1 MSDTPLVW
9 IRADNHIVET
19 TGVRSGRGPL
29 RVLVIE
35 DDPALGRLIQLVLT
49 QYTEQV
55 SVVRSGQ
62 TALSELA
69 AQSFDA
75 IACDISLPDMS
86 GLDVI
91 ERGRRLAPGAG
102 IVAITG
108 FVDVDV
114 AVRSMKAGADDF
126 LGKPFDA
133 DILWHLLNKAVDTR
147 GSRLAAEQAA
157 AYRKLAYTDALTGCP
172 NRRFI
177 DEFIVDAVE
186 RSRREGSPLV
196 AGYMDIDNFKLLN
209 DFVGHEQG
217 DHVLKR
223 VVQALNLHIAEPATF
238 ARFGGDEFVVVF
250 PGASEEESREVLE
263 RVRSAVSH
271 IEVVN
276 GSRVTLP
283 TRVSFGL
290 ARFRGYES
298 PRDLIAEAED
308 QMYLDK
314 SMSASA
320 GIAGTETSEGKVPD
334 AFLKVTNLKALR
346 NLVKAIDR
354 RDSYTRFHS
363 DHATQLAL
371 RVARQIG
378 LEDEYVSA
386 IAIGGPIHD
395 LGKIVV
401 SDEILR
407 KPGPLT
413 LDERRSMEEHPVM
426 GAAITAAVT
435 DYDTVVDLVRH
446 HHERFD
452 GEGYPGRLRG
462 AETALPT
469 RLFSLADA
477 YSAMTTD
484 RPYRKGLTVEQ
495 AVEQIARGRGTQFD
509 PDLARE
515 FVRMIEREYG
525 TSEAAA

>member
-1 MSDTPLVW
+1 MNMLAD
-9 IRADNHIVET
+9 RAA
-19 TGVRSGRGPL
+19 RAPL

-35 DDPALGRLIQLVLT
+35 DDPALGRLIQLVLG
-49 QYTEQV
+49 QYTDAV
-55 SVVRSGQ
+55 SVVTSGHA
-62 TALSELA
+62 ALAELLRTT
-69 AQSFDA
+69 FDA
-75 IACDISLPDMS
+75 IAADISLPDMS

-91 ERGRRLAPGAG
+91 ARSRALVPASG

-133 DILWHLLNKAVDTR
+133 DVLWHMLNRAVDNR
-147 GSRLAAEQAA
+147 ERRLQAEQAA
-157 AYRKLAYTDALTGCP
+157 AYRQLAYTDALTGCP

-177 DEFIVDAVE
+177 DEFIVAAVAT
-186 RSRREGSPLV
+186 SARENRPL
-196 AGYMDIDNFKLLN
+196 AAAYLDIDNFKLLN
-209 DFVGHEQG
+209 DVVGHEQG

-223 VVQALNLHIAEPATF
+223 VVDALSVHVVEPAAF

-250 PGASEEESREVLE
+250 PDSTVDQARMVLE
-263 RVRSAVSH
+263 DVRTSVSH

-283 TRVSFGL
+283 TRISIGI
-290 ARFRGYES
+290 AAFRGYET
-298 PRDLIAEAED
+298 PRDLIAEAEEH
-308 QMYLDK
+308 MYLDK
-314 SMSASA
+314 AGSA
-320 GIAGTETSEGKVPD
+320 GEPQLFESGMAPEALIKI
-334 AFLKVTNLKALR
+334 TNLKSLR

-363 DHATQLAL
+363 DHATHLAVKMAKRL
-371 RVARQIG
+371 G
-378 LEDEYVSA
+378 LSEEQASA
-386 IAIGGPIHD
+386 ITIGGPIHD

-401 SDEILR
+401 PDEILR

-413 LDERRSMEEHPVM
+413 AGERRTMEEHPVI
-426 GAAITAAVT
+426 GAAIAAAVT

-452 GEGYPGRLRG
+452 GEGYPGSLKG
-462 AETALPT
+462 TAIALPT
-469 RLFSLADA
+469 RVFTLADA

-484 RPYRKGLTVEQ
+484 RPYRKGLTVEE
-495 AVEQIARGRGTQFD
+495 AMAQIASGAGSQFD
-509 PDLARE
+509 PDIARE
-515 FVRMIEREYG
+515 FLALVEREYG
-525 TSEAAA
+525 ASEAA

>member
-1 MSDTPLVW
+1 MPQ
-9 IRADNHIVET
+9 
-19 TGVRSGRGPL
+19 
-29 RVLVIE
+29 RVLIIE
-35 DDPALGRLIQLVLT
+35 DDPALGRLIQLVLGQHAPT
-49 QYTEQV
+49 VE
-55 SVVRSGQ
+55 VVRSGSA
-62 TALSELA
+62 ALDALA
-69 AQSFDA
+69 DGGFDA
-75 IACDISLPDMS
+75 IASDISLPDMS

-91 ERGRRLAPGAG
+91 GRARSICPNAG

-133 DILWHLLNKAVDTR
+133 DILWHLLNKAVD
-147 GSRLAAEQAA
+147 SRSRQIEAEQAA
-157 AYRKLAYTDALTGCP
+157 VYRQLAYTDALTGSP

-177 DEFIVDAVE
+177 DEFIIEAVGASL
-186 RSRREGSPLV
+186 RHNTPLTV
-196 AGYMDIDNFKLLN
+196 AYLDIDNFKLLN

-217 DHVLKR
+217 DHVLRRVANELGTHIKR
-223 VVQALNLHIAEPATF
+223 PAEF

-250 PGASEEESREVLE
+250 PDMAASAARTIMDV
-263 RVRSAVSH
+263 VRHAVAN

-276 GSRVTLP
+276 GARVNLP
-283 TRVSFGL
+283 TRISCGIAEFG
-290 ARFRGYES
+290 GTES

-308 QMYLDK
+308 EMYLDK
-314 SMSASA
+314 TVSQSI
-320 GIAGTETSEGKVPD
+320 GNGD
-334 AFLKVTNLKALR
+334 APVLHEPLMTVGNLKALR

-371 RVARQIG
+371 RLAQDLG
-378 LEDEYVSA
+378 FDDEGMNA
-386 IAIGGPIHD
+386 IALGGPIHD

-401 SDEILR
+401 PDEILR

-413 LDERRSMEEHPVM
+413 PDERRTMEEHPVM

-435 DYDTVVDLVRH
+435 DYDAVVDLVRH

-452 GEGYPGRLRG
+452 GNGYPGNLKGLQISR
-462 AETALPT
+462 PT
-469 RLFSLADA
+469 RLFTLADA

-484 RPYRKGLTVEQ
+484 RPYRKGLSFEQ
-495 AVEQIARGRGTQFD
+495 AVDEIVRGRGTQFD
-509 PDLARE
+509 PDLADA
-515 FVRMIEREYG
+515 FVRMLEREYLAKG
-525 TSEAAA
+525 AAA

>member
-1 MSDTPLVW
+1 M
-9 IRADNHIVET
+9 
-19 TGVRSGRGPL
+19 
-29 RVLVIE
+29 IE
-35 DDPALGRLIQLVLT
+35 DDPALGRLIQLVLS
-49 QYTEQV
+49 QYTEDV
-55 SVVRSGQ
+55 SVVRSGRS
-62 TALSELA
+62 ALSELA
-69 AQSFDA
+69 ARSFDA

-91 ERGRRLAPGAG
+91 EQGRQLAPGAG

-177 DEFIVDAVE
+177 DEFIVEAVE
-186 RSRREGSPLV
+186 RSQRDNSALV
-196 AGYMDIDNFKLLN
+196 AGYIDIDNFKLLN

-223 VVQALNLHIAEPATF
+223 VVQALHQHIGDPATF
-238 ARFGGDEFVVVF
+238 ARFGGDEFVVIF
-250 PGASEEESREVLE
+250 PGAEEAEAREVLE
-263 RVRSAVSH
+263 AVRTSVSH

-283 TRVSFGL
+283 TRISFGL
-290 ARFRGYES
+290 ARYRGYES

-314 SMSASA
+314 SMSSGFATTDASQ
-320 GIAGTETSEGKVPD
+320 GTVPE

-371 RVARQIG
+371 KVAKLVG
-378 LEDEYVSA
+378 LEDDAVSA

-401 SDEILR
+401 PDEILR

-413 LDERRSMEEHPVM
+413 SDERRSMEEHPVM

-462 AETALPT
+462 TQTALPT
-469 RLFSLADA
+469 RLFTLADA

-509 PDLARE
+509 PDLAAE
-515 FVRMIEREYG
+515 FVRMIERDYG
-525 TSEAAA
+525 RREAAA

>member
-1 MSDTPLVW
+1 MRGGVVGHSWAGVDEPITKEMESVS
-9 IRADNHIVET
+9 IRA
-19 TGVRSGRGPL
+19 GRAPL
-29 RVLVIE
+29 RVLIIE
-35 DDPALGRLIQLVLT
+35 DDPALGRLVQLVLA
-49 QYTEQV
+49 QYTDQV
-55 SVVRSGQ
+55 SVFRTGR
-62 TALSELA
+62 AALA
-69 AQSFDA
+69 ALATSGFDA
-75 IACDISLPDMS
+75 IASDISLPDVS

-91 ERGRRLAPGAG
+91 AQARALAPSSG

-133 DILWHLLNKAVDTR
+133 DILWHMLNKAVDNR
-147 GSRLAAEQAA
+147 AQRLEAEQAA
-157 AYRKLAYTDALTGCP
+157 AYKQLAYTDALTGCP

-177 DEFIVDAVE
+177 DEFIDDAVSTAMREE
-186 RSRREGSPLV
+186 RPLV
-196 AGYMDIDNFKLLN
+196 AAYLDIDNFKLLN

-217 DHVLKR
+217 DHVLQR
-223 VVQALNLHIAEPATF
+223 VVAALNANVTKPAAF
-238 ARFGGDEFVVVF
+238 ARFGGDEFVAIF
-250 PGASEEESREVLE
+250 PDATEEDAQ
-263 RVRSAVSH
+263 RVMGRVQRAVSH

-276 GSRVTLP
+276 GARVTLP
-283 TRVSFGL
+283 MRISCGIVK
-290 ARFRGYES
+290 FRGYES
-298 PRDLIAEAED
+298 PRNLIAEAEE

-314 SMSASA
+314 AGSASLSHNDGPEPPEA
-320 GIAGTETSEGKVPD
+320 MLRIRNVR
-334 AFLKVTNLKALR
+334 ALR

-363 DHATQLAL
+363 DHATQIAMK
-371 RVARQIG
+371 VAKEVG
-378 LEDEYVSA
+378 LDEDQLNA

-401 SDEILR
+401 PDEILR

-413 LDERRSMEEHPVM
+413 RGERKAMEEHPVM

-435 DYDTVVDLVRH
+435 DYDAVVDLVRH

-452 GEGYPGRLRG
+452 GTGYPAGLAG
-462 AETALPT
+462 EGISLTT

-484 RPYRKGLTVEQ
+484 RPYRKGLTTEQ
-495 AVEQIARGRGTQFD
+495 AMDEVVSGRGTQFD
-509 PDLARE
+509 PDLAVE
-515 FVRMIEREYG
+515 FLKVMEREHRR
-525 TSEAAA
+525 AAA

>member
-1 MSDTPLVW
+1 MEPLSFRNG
-9 IRADNHIVET
+9 RAA
-19 TGVRSGRGPL
+19 L

-35 DDPALGRLIQLVLT
+35 DDTALGRLIQLVLG
-49 QYTEQV
+49 QYTDDV
-55 SVVRSGQ
+55 TVVRSGR
-62 TALSELA
+62 TALAELA
-69 AQSFDA
+69 ARSFDA
-75 IACDISLPDMS
+75 IASDISLPDVS

-91 ERGRRLAPGAG
+91 VRARALAPQAG

-133 DILWHLLNKAVDTR
+133 DILWHMLNKAVDNR
-147 GSRLAAEQAA
+147 GRRVEAEQAA
-157 AYRKLAYTDALTGCP
+157 AYRQLAYTDALTGCP

-177 DEFIVDAVE
+177 DEFIVDAVG
-186 RSRREGSPLV
+186 RSIAHGTPLV
-196 AGYMDIDNFKLLN
+196 AAYLDIDNFKLLN

-223 VVQALNLHIAEPATF
+223 VAHALSAQIHEPAVF
-238 ARFGGDEFVVVF
+238 ARFGGDEFVAVF
-250 PGASEEESREVLE
+250 PDADEDA
-263 RVRSAVSH
+263 VRGVMEDVRTAVSH
-271 IEVVN
+271 IEVMN

-283 TRVSFGL
+283 TRISCGI

-298 PRDLIAEAED
+298 PRDLIAEAEEH
-308 QMYLDK
+308 MYLDK
-314 SMSASA
+314 A
-320 GIAGTETSEGKVPD
+320 GAANGLVEPD
-334 AFLKVTNLKALR
+334 AADGKAPEALLKITNLKSLR

-363 DHATQLAL
+363 DHATSLA
-371 RVARQIG
+371 VALARTLDLSEEQMT
-378 LEDEYVSA
+378 A
-386 IAIGGPIHD
+386 ITIGGPIHD

-401 SDEILR
+401 PDEILR

-413 LDERRSMEEHPVM
+413 PAERRAMEDHPVI

-452 GEGYPGRLRG
+452 GSGYPAGISAG
-462 AETALPT
+462 DISLPT
-469 RLFSLADA
+469 RIFSLADA
-477 YSAMTTD
+477 FSAMTTD
-484 RPYRKGLTVEQ
+484 RPYRKGLTIEQ
-495 AVEQIARGRGTQFD
+495 AVAQIEGGRGSQFD
-509 PDLARE
+509 PDLGLA
-515 FVRMIEREYG
+515 FIDIVERDRG
-525 TSEAAA
+525 RTASAA

>member
-1 MSDTPLVW
+1 MEPVS
-9 IRADNHIVET
+9 IRA
-19 TGVRSGRGPL
+19 GRPPL
-29 RVLVIE
+29 RVLIIE
-35 DDPALGRLIQLVLT
+35 DDPALGRLVQLVLT
-49 QYTEQV
+49 QYTEHV
-55 SVVRSGQ
+55 TVMRGGRA
-62 TALSELA
+62 ALDELA
-69 AQSFDA
+69 AKRFDA
-75 IACDISLPDMS
+75 IAADISLPDMS

-91 ERGRRLAPGAG
+91 ARARELAPSSG

-133 DILWHLLNKAVDTR
+133 DILWHMLNKAVDNR
-147 GSRLAAEQAA
+147 ARRLEAEQAA
-157 AYRKLAYTDALTGCP
+157 AYRQLAYTDALTGCP

-177 DEFIVDAVE
+177 DEFIVEAVNT
-186 RSRREGSPLV
+186 SVREGRPL
-196 AGYMDIDNFKLLN
+196 AAAYLDIDNFKLLN

-223 VVQALNLHIAEPATF
+223 VVGALSANVTEPAAF
-238 ARFGGDEFVVVF
+238 ARFGGDEFVVIF
-250 PGASEEESREVLE
+250 PDATGAEARAVMD
-263 RVRSAVSH
+263 RVQRAVSH

-283 TRVSFGL
+283 TRISCGVVQ
-290 ARFRGYES
+290 FRGYET
-298 PRDLIAEAED
+298 PRDLIAEAEE

-314 SMSASA
+314 AGSASLSQTD
-320 GIAGTETSEGKVPD
+320 GIEPPEPLRKI
-334 AFLKVTNLKALR
+334 TNLKALR

-371 RVARQIG
+371 RVATAIDLG
-378 LEDEYVSA
+378 EDQVSA
-386 IAIGGPIHD
+386 ITIGGPIHD

-401 SDEILR
+401 PDEILR

-413 LDERRSMEEHPVM
+413 SFERKTMEEHPVM

-435 DYDTVVDLVRH
+435 DYNTVVDLVRH

-452 GEGYPGRLRG
+452 GAGYPAGLQG
-462 AETALPT
+462 ESITLTT
-469 RLFSLADA
+469 RLFSIADA

-484 RPYRKGLTVEQ
+484 RPYRKGLTAAQAMEQ
-495 AVEQIARGRGTQFD
+495 LVRGRGTQFD
-509 PDLARE
+509 PDLAME
-515 FVRMIEREYG
+515 FLKVLEREHG
-525 TSEAAA
+525 RAAA

>member
-1 MSDTPLVW
+1 
-9 IRADNHIVET
+9 
-19 TGVRSGRGPL
+19 
-29 RVLVIE
+29 
-35 DDPALGRLIQLVLT
+35 
-49 QYTEQV
+49 
-55 SVVRSGQ
+55 
-62 TALSELA
+62 
-69 AQSFDA
+69 
-75 IACDISLPDMS
+75 
-86 GLDVI
+86 
-91 ERGRRLAPGAG
+91 
-102 IVAITG
+102 
-108 FVDVDV
+108 
-114 AVRSMKAGADDF
+114 
-126 LGKPFDA
+126 
-133 DILWHLLNKAVDTR
+133 
-147 GSRLAAEQAA
+147 
-157 AYRKLAYTDALTGCP
+157 
-172 NRRFI
+172 
-177 DEFIVDAVE
+177 
-186 RSRREGSPLV
+186 
-196 AGYMDIDNFKLLN
+196 FKLLN

-223 VVQALNLHIAEPATF
+223 VVQALTQHIVEPATF

-250 PGASEEESREVLE
+250 PGASEAEARAVLE
-263 RVRSAVSH
+263 RVRTSVSH

-283 TRVSFGL
+283 TRVSYGL
-290 ARFRGYES
+290 AQFRGFES

-320 GIAGTETSEGKVPD
+320 GIAAAETGEGKTAG

-363 DHATQLAL
+363 DHATRLAL
-371 RVARQIG
+371 KVARRIG
-378 LEDEYVSA
+378 LEDEYLSA

-401 SDEILR
+401 PDEILR

-413 LDERRSMEEHPVM
+413 LEERRTMEEHPVM

-435 DYDTVVDLVRH
+435 DFDTVVDLVRH

-469 RLFSLADA
+469 RLFTLADA

-495 AVEQIARGRGTQFD
+495 AVEQIVRGRGTQFD
-509 PDLARE
+509 PDLAAE
-515 FVRMIEREYG
+515 FVRMIDREYG
-525 TSEAAA
+525 RNEAAA